1 MIVAFAPGGSTD
13 VMARAM
19 EPFLEK
25 ELGAD
30 IVIENRP
37 GASGEIAYTALAKAK
52 PDGYTFSYINTPGF
66 LSMQVQGNLVM
77 IRRP

>member
-1 MIVAFAPGGSTD
+1 
-13 VMARAM
+13 MARAM

-52 PDGYTFSYINTPGF
+52 PDG
-66 LSMQVQGNLVM
+66 
-77 IRRP
+77 